1 MTRTTRI
8 TVDVSVFAPI
18 SAIDTCSVW
27 NLLSS
32 KMLLGAALRKG
43 RGFAVAAYVRYEAL
57 EKSRKKPTSTAELA
71 MQSEFRRH
79 LTEGRSFTEVPM
91 SVADLQAV
99 ASLPEVQKLGRGE
112 VAALALARR
121 LRAAILTEDQGARK
135 AAPNVGAGSAQTT
148 PQLLGWLLYEGEL
161 TDGDVAVIISEHE
174 ASVEEN
180 RGRLTAYF
188 RAIHVEAC
196 RCRLLRDGAVAGDAQ
211 TA

>member
-1 MTRTTRI
+1 
-8 TVDVSVFAPI
+8 VDVSTFAPV

-32 KMLLGAALRKG
+32 RVLLGGALRRG

-57 EKSRKKPTSTAELA
+57 EKPRRKAATPAELA
-71 MQSEFRRH
+71 LQSDFRR
-79 LTEGRSFTEVPM
+79 LLAEGRSFTEAPM

-99 ASLPEVQKLGRGE
+99 AGLPEVGKLGRGE
-112 VAALALARR
+112 VAALALARK
-121 LRAAILTEDQGARK
+121 LRAAVLTEDQGARK
-135 AAPNVGAGSAQTT
+135 AAPSVGVGQAQTT

-161 TDGDVAVIISEHE
+161 TDGDVAAIISEHE
-174 ASVEEN
+174 ACVEAE

-196 RCRLLRDGAVAGDAQ
+196 RCRLLRDGAVGVQ